1 MARLPAQDRKSL
13 EVLEQ
18 MKADEMRHAE
28 TAEHYGAREL
38 PVPIR
43 VAMKLSSKL
52 MTRLSYVA

>member
-1 MARLPAQDRKSL
+1 
-13 EVLEQ
+13 

-28 TAEHYGAREL
+28 TANHYGAREL
-38 PVPIR
+38 PAPVR